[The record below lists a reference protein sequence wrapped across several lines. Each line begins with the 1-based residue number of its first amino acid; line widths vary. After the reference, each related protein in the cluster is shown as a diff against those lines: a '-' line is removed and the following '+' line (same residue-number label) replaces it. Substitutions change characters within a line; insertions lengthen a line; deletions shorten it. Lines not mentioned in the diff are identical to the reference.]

1 MRRIGLLENKKS
13 TLKASTNTLNRQIDL
28 QQVQIKDDC
37 EVAEMCIRENIM
49 RLTEHAEVIKK
60 QNSSLFGEMEEL
72 VQTDEYVR
80 E

>member
-1 MRRIGLLENKKS
+1 
-13 TLKASTNTLNRQIDL
+13 
-28 QQVQIKDDC
+28 
-37 EVAEMCIRENIM
+37 MCIRENIM